1 VELAWTL
8 HISRQAL
15 NLSRRC
21 EGGTV
26 FANQTYK
33 TYPLPRVIRAADPDG
48 LVAFSDPETGPDSE
62 YIKGDFFVFSFL
74 FYVRFSTLLYL
85 PPPDFTVSEDAG
97 IEPRT
102 VAT

>member
-1 VELAWTL
+1 MELAWTL

-15 NLSRRC
+15 NLSRRGGGGG

-33 TYPLPRVIRAADPDG
+33 TYPLPHTIRVADPDG
-48 LVAFSDPETGPDSE
+48 FISFSDPETGPDS
-62 YIKGDFFVFSFL
+62 DFFGFFSF
-74 FYVRFSTLLYL
+74 FMYVFQHCFICRPS
-85 PPPDFTVSEDAG
+85 DFTVSEDAG